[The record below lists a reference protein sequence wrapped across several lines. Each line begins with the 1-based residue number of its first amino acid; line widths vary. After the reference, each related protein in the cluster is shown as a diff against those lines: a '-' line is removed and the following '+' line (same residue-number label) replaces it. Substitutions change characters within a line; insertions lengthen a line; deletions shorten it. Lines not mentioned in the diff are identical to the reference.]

1 MNEEI
6 VIQAVIVIAAVAF
19 VAYLLFSMRN
29 DKRKD
34 EGVYGYFKRETEGVC
49 VDVCLRRNDGEEVV
63 IKRFEF
69 DDTFGGFGQ
78 DDNRQFAHVLAD
90 ELLYYLNQDYTE
102 QLTEDVKW

>member
-19 VAYLLFSMRN
+19 VAYLLFFMKN

-34 EGVYGYFKRETEGVC
+34 EGVYGYFKRETEGVS
-49 VDVCLRRNDGEEVV
+49 VDVCLRRNDGEVVV
-63 IKRFEF
+63 IKSFLYYDRFA
-69 DDTFGGFGQ
+69 DFGQ
-78 DDNRQFAHVLAD
+78 DDNRKFAHVLAD

-102 QLTEDVKW
+102 QLTEDVKR